1 MPLTNQTKQ
10 TIGNDSTNAGNSLA
24 TTLRRPAPK
33 AFGTRVGILQDWRA
47 GANGKGPGRH
57 GKSVRDGR

>member
-10 TIGNDSTNAGNSLA
+10 TIGHDSTNAGSPLA
-24 TTLRRPAPK
+24 TTLRKPMLK

-47 GANGKGPGRH
+47 ASNGKGPGRH
-57 GKSVRDGR
+57 GKTLRDGR